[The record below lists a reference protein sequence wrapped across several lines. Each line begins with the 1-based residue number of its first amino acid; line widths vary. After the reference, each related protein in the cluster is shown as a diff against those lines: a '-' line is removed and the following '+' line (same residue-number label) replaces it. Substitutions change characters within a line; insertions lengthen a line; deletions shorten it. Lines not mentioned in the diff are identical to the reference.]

1 MQRVKIFNKNNV
13 ITHQAD
19 FETLTQANAWISEHQ
34 YSGAWG
40 KNVRELS
47 QQECLA
53 QGENIANAIS
63 SRQVV
68 VGQQEITMYTFEA
81 DFEIEIIDV
90 EGEYDDLK
98 RIQYGLAAQNL
109 GMLILAK
116 VQAINEKKIE
126 LDQLSAEQFGLILA
140 DETMARIE
148 RCLQNGSLKTA
159 KSLINSLSTI
169 FFSAEDKAKIIA
181 EIDAFLIKNNKI

>member
-1 MQRVKIFNKNNV
+1 MQRVKIINKNNV
-13 ITHQAD
+13 ITNQAD
-19 FETLTQANAWISEHQ
+19 FENLIEANNWIAFHQ
-34 YSGAWG
+34 SAGSFG
-40 KNVRELS
+40 KSVRELTL
-47 QQECLA
+47 QECLS
-53 QGENIANAIS
+53 QGENIAEAIS
-63 SRQVV
+63 TREVAS
-68 VGQQEITMYTFEA
+68 GPSTITLYTFAA
-81 DFEIEIIDV
+81 DYEIEIIDV
-90 EGEYDDLK
+90 EAEYEDLK
-98 RIQYGLAAQNL
+98 RIQYGLAAQNF

-126 LDQLSAEQFGLILA
+126 QDLLTAEQFGLILS

>member
-1 MQRVKIFNKNNV
+1 MFRVKVLNKNNV
-13 ITHQAD
+13 ITNQGD
-19 FETLTQANAWISEHQ
+19 FKTLQEANNWISANQ
-34 YSGAWG
+34 NTGAWG
-40 KNVRELS
+40 KPVRELS
-47 QQECLA
+47 AKECA
-53 QGENIANAIS
+53 DQGEDIELAIS
-63 SRQVV
+63 SREVV
-68 VGQQEITMYTFEA
+68 QAGITITLYTFEA
-81 DFEIEIIDV
+81 DFEIEIINV
-90 EGEYDDLK
+90 EAEYEDLK